1 MDKQEVMNGIKD
13 EEIYGAVTIEDDA
26 YNKGLDTALGYV
38 QKLDEPKKAVLSKVE
53 AEWLDG
59 LKDMCW
65 LHTYDIIHFIV
76 TQSFKDLFY
85 YDSKNFKH
93 ELVTPNT
100 DGGKANLK
108 MRLVRGLLCGYIIG
122 NVTKL
127 YTAKLKLTDEYLYY
141 DKEIDKILHHFDV
154 SDDRVKELD
163 GYHFTEDDLV
173 KYHLWGKPDY
183 DIDEVKQ

>member
-1 MDKQEVMNGIKD
+1 MNKQEVINGIKD
-13 EEIYGAVTIEDDA
+13 EEIYGAITDEDDA

-38 QKLDEPKKAVLSKVE
+38 EKLYEPKKAVLSKVE
-53 AEWLDG
+53 ADWLDG

-65 LHTYDIIHFIV
+65 LHTYDIVHFIV

-85 YDSKNFKH
+85 YDRKNFKH
-93 ELVTPNT
+93 ELVVPNT
-100 DGGKANLK
+100 DIGKANLK

-127 YTAKLKLTDEYLYY
+127 YTAKLKLTGEYLYY
-141 DKEIDKILHHFDV
+141 DKEIDKILHHFGV

-173 KYHLWGKPDY
+173 KYHLWGNPDY
-183 DIDEVKQ
+183 DIDEVE